1 MQLGLN
7 IHRIRG
13 AFTCRL
19 ALLVAS
25 GALAACLGAESS
37 NGGPSTS
44 MSKEECREAD
54 VCELVG
60 HLARSSDGH
69 AWIGRFTLDSGE
81 CVNVSIPDQG
91 MEALSESGEERVRL
105 SGRVVLY
112 PIFELEAD
120 LVVTSFA
127 LSGRKIGIGN
137 CGDFFVFV
145 ETMDDYAMEIQP

>member
-1 MQLGLN
+1 MPQGLN
-7 IHRIRG
+7 ILRIG
-13 AFTCRL
+13 SVFACRL
-19 ALLVAS
+19 PLLVAF
-25 GALAACLGAESS
+25 GALAACLGAETLSERQL
-37 NGGPSTS
+37 TS

-69 AWIGRFTLDSGE
+69 AWIGRFTLASGE

-112 PIFELEAD
+112 PIFELETD

-145 ETMDDYAMEIQP
+145 ETIDDYAIEIQP